1 MQVKTYSGALFQHIG
16 TFMNIND
23 EIIKELRK
31 THHLY
36 ILKSW
41 RINVVWLNEFNI
53 EKVVDTLYEV
63 TKGKRLE

>member
-1 MQVKTYSGALFQHIG
+1 M
-16 TFMNIND
+16 ND